1 VIRKLLPLLAFALV
15 QPAMAHAQ
23 GWDTTYCAELS
34 NLYLRYLAYTG
45 VGRPFLDMSA
55 LAAIGDCQAGNTAA
69 GVPVLEKKLLG
80 ARFTLPKRD

>member
-1 VIRKLLPLLAFALV
+1 MIRKLLPLLAFALV

-45 VGRPFLDMSA
+45 LGRPFPDLSA
-55 LAAIGDCQAGNTAA
+55 IAAINDCQAGNTEA
-69 GVPVLEKKLLG
+69 GVPVLEKRLLD
-80 ARFTLPKRD
+80 ARFTLPKRG